1 MPPRRG
7 PPPRRPR
14 RLRRRARV
22 GTCGAV
28 RAGGGSGGQSRP
40 CGVSCHPLF
49 ACVRVGLW
57 GGACACGKKDHR
69 HTRRGGL
76 QLSARG
82 LAGWKE
88 ILPPPHPE
96 SAGRAANGNAGAV
109 GGAPGPA
116 VPPGA
121 AAPARRPAPG
131 AIFPPGDGG
140 GEDAPWDA
148 PGSSCTRMP
157 PRRGAQGPGAGR
169 GAVQWHHGVLSRGPG
184 PSWSRSSRP
193 GRGAGGVRS
202 SQGGGTRTSGAAPG
216 GRGAVERRERR
227 GGRRG
232 PRAGAHAGGI
242 RGVRGR
248 GVPAPA
254 VLRQL
259 PPVRPPPPPLSR
271 CRRLHVLVWAGLC
284 CKEVVSE
291 VVESMRMKVAAT
303 SAWGE
308 SFCL

>member
-7 PPPRRPR
+7 PHPRRPR

-69 HTRRGGL
+69 HARRGGL

-193 GRGAGGVRS
+193 GRGQGEFGVPKAEAHAPPVPPREAGARWSAGS
-202 SQGGGTRTSGAAPG
+202 GAEGGGA
-216 GRGAVERRERR
+216 
-227 GGRRG
+227 
-232 PRAGAHAGGI
+232 
-242 RGVRGR
+242 RGR
-248 GVPAPA
+248 GPTPAAFEESEAA
-254 VLRQL
+254 VSR
-259 PPVRPPPPPLSR
+259 PPPCCDSCRRFVRPPPRR
-271 CRRLHVLVWAGLC
+271 CRAAGVSMFGLGRFVL
-284 CKEVVSE
+284 
-291 VVESMRMKVAAT
+291 
-303 SAWGE
+303 
-308 SFCL
+308 